1 MKSIIVLP
9 TYNER
14 DNIDELLRR
23 IFAAAPDIS
32 VLIVDDSSPD
42 GTGERVRELM
52 RAYSH
57 LRLITRTAKDGLGK
71 AYIHGFAAV
80 LKEDFDTIM
89 MMDGDLSHDP
99 AMIPK
104 LLAQR
109 ARYDLVVGSRYI
121 PGGTTEGWELWRRL
135 LSRWGN
141 RYARAILRVP
151 FRDCT
156 TGYNAVCARLLR
168 SLTLATINTAGYA
181 FIMHLKYLLWK
192 AGATVTE
199 IPIRYQNRT
208 AGKSKISNHIIAEG
222 LLAPWKML
230 LKQVRTNH
238 RRGTRMQDT
247 VSDARR
253 A

>member
-14 DNIDELLRR
+14 DNIEELLSR
-23 IFAAAPDIS
+23 IFAAAPDIF
-32 VLIVDDSSPD
+32 VLIVDDNSPD
-42 GTGERVRELM
+42 GTGERVAELM
-52 RAYSH
+52 KTYPC
-57 LRLITRTAKDGLGK
+57 LRLLKRTGKDGLGK
-71 AYIHGFAAV
+71 AYIHGFVTALA
-80 LKEDFDTIM
+80 EDFDTVM

-99 AMIPK
+99 AVIPR
-104 LLAQR
+104 LLAKR
-109 ARYDLVVGSRYI
+109 AGDDLVIGSRYI
-121 PGGTTEGWELWRRL
+121 PGGATEGWELWRRL
-135 LSRWGN
+135 LSRGGN
-141 RYARAILRVP
+141 WYARMILRVP
-151 FRDCT
+151 FHDCT
-156 TGYNAVCARLLR
+156 TGYNAISARLLR
-168 SLTLATINTAGYA
+168 AVDFATINTAGYA

-230 LKQVRTNH
+230 RERVH
-238 RRGTRMQDT
+238 RQ
-247 VSDARR
+247 RR